1 MNIGNI
7 MREGGMEVLAING
20 SARGGRGVTGRLLEA
35 LGEGLTAGGAK
46 VEVLEAGRLKVA
58 PCKACLA
65 CMFKTPGVCAQ
76 RDDMD
81 QVTAGLRQ
89 ASLLVLAAPVYTDG
103 YPAQLK
109 AVLDRMICCLQPY
122 LTRDQAGR
130 VRHPL
135 WWPMPRDFLLLAT
148 SGFPEPA
155 TFAPLVANFRAQ
167 AANFAARPLAE
178 LCVPGSIALQMRT
191 EALEPHLDLLRQAG
205 RELAREGELGAPL
218 VAAIN
223 RPPLSVDQYLEI
235 GREYEAV
242 CRQRLAKAAAKA

>member
-1 MNIGNI
+1 
-7 MREGGMEVLAING
+7 MEVLAING
-20 SARGGRGVTGRLLEA
+20 SARGGRGVTGRLLKA
-35 LGEGLTAGGAK
+35 LGEGLAAGGARL
-46 VEVLEAGRLKVA
+46 EVLEANQIKVA
-58 PCKACLA
+58 PCAACLA

-81 QVTAGLRQ
+81 RVVEGLRQ

-109 AVLDRMICCLQPY
+109 AVLDRMICCLEPF
-122 LTRDQAGR
+122 LTRDHQGR
-130 VRHPL
+130 IRHPL

-155 TFAPLVANFRAQ
+155 TFAPLIANFRAQ
-167 AANFAARPLAE
+167 AANFGARPLAE
-178 LCVPGSIALQMRT
+178 LCVPGSIALQMRP
-191 EALEPHLDLLRQAG
+191 EALEPHLELLRRAG
-205 RELAREGELGAPL
+205 RELAREGELGDPL

-235 GREYEAV
+235 GREYEEI
-242 CRQRLAKAAAKA
+242 CRQRLAKAGAGIRIGS